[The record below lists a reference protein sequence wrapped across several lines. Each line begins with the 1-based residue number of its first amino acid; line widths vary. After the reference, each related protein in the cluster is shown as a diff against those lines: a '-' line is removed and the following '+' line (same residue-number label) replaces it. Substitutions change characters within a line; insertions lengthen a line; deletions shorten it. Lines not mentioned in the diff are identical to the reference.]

1 MESEPLNFR
10 DVGAN
15 VWELYERNLVPVYLE
30 PFARELVEVAAL
42 RPGERVLDVGC
53 GTGIVAR
60 LAAASAGSSGRVV
73 GVDISPDMLAVAKAA
88 SGELPVEWKE
98 ADAHDLPF
106 PDASFDVVLSQQ
118 VVQFLPDRQRALT
131 EMRRVLRPG
140 GRALVSAWSS
150 IQEAPGFAALGQA
163 LETHVGPESAAA
175 VRDQGFGLS
184 DPEAL
189 GAALQK
195 AGFDNVTVSTHR
207 RVIDYP
213 SVEEFVLR
221 YLEVTAGLVPEVA
234 MAGPAGAA
242 MVVDE
247 VTATL
252 SDYQLDGGG
261 LSLPVATNV
270 AVGRAPAGD
279 ATEATSRSGT

>member
-1 MESEPLNFR
+1 MESEHVPLNVR
-10 DVGAN
+10 EGTD
-15 VWELYERNLVPVYLE
+15 VWELYERNLVAVYFE
-30 PFARELVEVAAL
+30 PFARDLVEVAAL
-42 RPGERVLDVGC
+42 QLGEQVLDVGC

-60 LAAASAGSSGRVV
+60 LAAPSVGPSGRVV
-73 GVDISPDMLAVAKAA
+73 GIDISPDMLAVAQA
-88 SGELPVEWKE
+88 SVGDLAVEWKE
-98 ADAHDLPF
+98 ADAHNLPF

-118 VVQFLPDRQRALT
+118 VVQFLPDRRRALT

-140 GRALVSAWSS
+140 GRTLVSAWSS
-150 IQEAPGFAALGQA
+150 IQQAPGFAALGRA
-163 LETHVGPESAAA
+163 LESHVGPESAAA

-213 SVEEFVLR
+213 SVEEFVHR
-221 YLEVTAGLVPEVA
+221 YLEVVARLVPEVA

-242 MVVDE
+242 KVVDE

-270 AVGRAPAGD
+270 AMGRAPAGD
-279 ATEATSRSGT
+279 AT

>member
-1 MESEPLNFR
+1 MESERVPLNFR

-15 VWELYERNLVPVYLE
+15 VWLYERNLVPVYLE

-60 LAAASAGSSGRVV
+60 LADASAGPGRVV
-73 GVDISPDMLAVAKAA
+73 GVDISPDMLAVAQA
-88 SGELPVEWKE
+88 SSGDLPVEWKE

-150 IQEAPGFAALGQA
+150 IQQAPGFAALGRA
-163 LETHVGPESAAA
+163 LETHVGPDSAAA

-221 YLEVTAGLVPEVA
+221 YLEVLARLVPEVA
-234 MAGPAGAA
+234 MAGPAGATK
-242 MVVDE
+242 VVDE

-279 ATEATSRSGT
+279 AA